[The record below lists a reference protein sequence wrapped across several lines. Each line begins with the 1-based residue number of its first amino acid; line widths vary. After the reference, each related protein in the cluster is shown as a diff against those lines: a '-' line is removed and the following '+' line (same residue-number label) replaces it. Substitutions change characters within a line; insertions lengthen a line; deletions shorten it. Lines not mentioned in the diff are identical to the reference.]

1 MVILLMGVT
10 GAGKTTIGTL
20 LAERLGWKFAD
31 ADSFH
36 PAANVQKI
44 HQGIPLGD
52 GDREPWLNALSAAV
66 TGWITEK
73 ESVVL
78 ACSALKRAYRTRLGA
93 EASREVKV
101 VYLKGAYD
109 LIYRRLTL
117 RHGHFAREAILASQF
132 ADLEEPSEGNSGHQ
146 TSKTMAGQTIEI
158 DVSCSPDE
166 IVDEIQRQL
175 NLSKKNA
182 SRPITGDV

>member
-1 MVILLMGVT
+1 MVIVLMGVK

-44 HQGIPLGD
+44 HQGIPLD
-52 GDREPWLNALSAAV
+52 DSDREPWLNALSAAI
-66 TGWITEK
+66 TGWITQK
-73 ESVVL
+73 ENVVL
-78 ACSALKRAYRTRLGA
+78 ACSALKRAYRTTLGV

-109 LIYRRLTL
+109 LIYQRLTL
-117 RHGHFAREAILASQF
+117 RHEHFATEAILASQF
-132 ADLEEPSEGNSGHQ
+132 ADLEEPQDATASDPASTIVVDVGH
-146 TSKTMAGQTIEI
+146 
-158 DVSCSPDE
+158 PLRE
-166 IVDEIQRQL
+166 IVAEIQVRL
-175 NLSKKNA
+175 NLA
-182 SRPITGDV
+182 S